1 MSGKGDERPKSLP
14 QQQLQKLESSCSFCN
29 NPFNAAL
36 HSKATLPQ
44 PFCFGDCMC
53 MGMPPQSSAA
63 NRCMR
68 RGKLLTV
75 HCLSKA
81 QSFPLQPTF
90 VTHPGLRRVEIFP
103 KIPTNCQ
110 RILLG
115 QSLAFPRL
123 FREQQLVVEFE
134 RQKCHFVENV
144 FSWFSLSA
152 ELIVTIS
159 YAVSFSSFPFQ
170 TNGLIITANDQLLR
184 TV

>member
-1 MSGKGDERPKSLP
+1 MTEIKGRSHSRTYLSTAREYDLSRKKILWGNNFSTNVKHIANMSGKGDERPKSLP

-81 QSFPLQPTF
+81 QSFPL
-90 VTHPGLRRVEIFP
+90 
-103 KIPTNCQ
+103 
-110 RILLG
+110 
-115 QSLAFPRL
+115 
-123 FREQQLVVEFE
+123 
-134 RQKCHFVENV
+134 
-144 FSWFSLSA
+144 
-152 ELIVTIS
+152 
-159 YAVSFSSFPFQ
+159 
-170 TNGLIITANDQLLR
+170 
-184 TV
+184 